1 MLFQLGATDFS
12 KEADKKLGEGE
23 TTERN
28 NSLADKFTQMAAN
41 QITIVKKKKNRHQAR
56 KFALPNKPALQKD
69 STRHFYKII
78 NLYIGTKTRLKCT
91 TDLLKLSNNTSY

>member
-28 NSLADKFTQMAAN
+28 NSLADKFTQMA
-41 QITIVKKKKNRHQAR
+41 
-56 KFALPNKPALQKD
+56 
-69 STRHFYKII
+69 
-78 NLYIGTKTRLKCT
+78 NLLIHYHVYLIET
-91 TDLLKLSNNTSY
+91 NVFIAV